1 MDTEIEII
9 QQWISKSVE
18 NLAQELML
26 EIQNNKTA
34 GKIRFGV
41 RGERENAIIGYI
53 SYTPHSDPNEESI
66 EIAINIKMKRNTVSF
81 LADICWSDGEI
92 LKEIDSVNLTYNS
105 RSDLLP
111 KLKMSWERIV
121 PNIREKMKSLIN
133 LERPPRYRVD

>member
-41 RGERENAIIGYI
+41 RGERENAIIGY
-53 SYTPHSDPNEESI
+53 